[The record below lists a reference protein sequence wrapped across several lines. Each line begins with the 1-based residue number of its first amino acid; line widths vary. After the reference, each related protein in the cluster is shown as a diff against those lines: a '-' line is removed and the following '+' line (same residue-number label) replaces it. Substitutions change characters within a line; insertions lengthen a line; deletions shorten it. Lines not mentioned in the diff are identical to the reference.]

1 MKHRILVVEDS
12 LPLAERIRQVL
23 EGASYRV
30 DLAADGREG
39 LLRVQSEP
47 PDLIISDLTM
57 PEMDGYAFC
66 QAIKSAELTKR
77 IPFVLLDERNK
88 PEDILWAL
96 ERGADNFIT
105 KPFEDDVILERVRR
119 IFEHLE
125 FRQKG
130 YLEMEVTVRVGG
142 RDICITADK
151 QQVIEL
157 LFATFE
163 DLARANDA
171 LLEHERELEA
181 KARELE
187 QANQQ
192 LRTGSRHK
200 SEFLANMSHELRT
213 PLNAI
218 LGFSELLQGQT
229 PGPLTEKQARYVAN
243 ISTGGQDLLGLITD
257 LLDLARVEAG
267 RMELHIAPVNLREVI
282 EAVLH
287 EIRPKAAAKGL
298 SLELVVVEA
307 LPPVPADPIRLNQ
320 ILQKLLSNAVKFN
333 PAGGRVT
340 VTVRI
345 GSRGE
350 GLGSSEG
357 LPSDPKPYTLYPG
370 EFTEI
375 AVADT
380 GIGIKAENLPMLFQ
394 TFTQLEPTFAK
405 RYQGA
410 GLGLS
415 LTKRL
420 VELHGGRILVESPGE
435 GQGSTFKV
443 QLPLKRRGAGHSGE
457 GGRRRSA
464 KASRDPESR
473 PLRPV
478 AGSRAALHFPP

>member
-181 KARELE
+181 KALELE

-192 LRTGSRHK
+192 LRAGSRHK

-340 VTVRI
+340 VTARRVP
-345 GSRGE
+345 
-350 GLGSSEG
+350 SSEFG
-357 LPSDPKPYTLYPG
+357 VSSSQPETRDPKPETASAS
-370 EFTEI
+370 EFVEI

-443 QLPLKRRGAGHSGE
+443 QLPLKRRGAGPCGGE
-457 GGRRRSA
+457 ETKRKG
-464 KASRDPESR
+464 
-473 PLRPV
+473 V
-478 AGSRAALHFPP
+478 A

>member
-23 EGASYRV
+23 EGAGYRV

-287 EIRPKAAAKGL
+287 EIRPKAAARGL

-320 ILQKLLSNAVKFN
+320 IFQKLLSNAVKFN

-340 VTVRI
+340 VTAR
-345 GSRGE
+345 RE
-350 GLGSSEG
+350 
-357 LPSDPKPYTLYPG
+357 PRTSDMG
-370 EFTEI
+370 EFVEI

-394 TFTQLEPTFAK
+394 TFTQLEPNFAK

-443 QLPLKRRGAGHSGE
+443 QLPLKRRGAGPSGGE
-457 GGRRRSA
+457 ETKRKG
-464 KASRDPESR
+464 
-473 PLRPV
+473 V
-478 AGSRAALHFPP
+478 A

>member
-1 MKHRILVVEDS
+1 MVMKHRILVVEDS

-23 EGASYRV
+23 EGAGYRV

-192 LRTGSRHK
+192 LRAGSRHK

-298 SLELVVVEA
+298 SLELVVVET

-333 PAGGRVT
+333 PVGGRVT

-370 EFTEI
+370 EFVEI

-380 GIGIKAENLPMLFQ
+380 GIGIKAEDLPMLFQ

-443 QLPLKRRGAGHSGE
+443 QLPLKKRGAGPSGGE
-457 GGRRRSA
+457 ETKRNG
-464 KASRDPESR
+464 
-473 PLRPV
+473 V
-478 AGSRAALHFPP
+478 A

>member
-1 MKHRILVVEDS
+1 MVMKHRILVVEDS
-12 LPLAERIRQVL
+12 LPLAERIRQLL
-23 EGASYRV
+23 EGAGYQV

-96 ERGADNFIT
+96 ERGANNFIT

-192 LRTGSRHK
+192 LRAGSGHK

-287 EIRPKAAAKGL
+287 KIRPKAAAKGL

-320 ILQKLLSNAVKFN
+320 ILQKLLLNAVKFN
-333 PAGGRVT
+333 PVGGRVT
-340 VTVRI
+340 VTARQVH
-345 GSRGE
+345 
-350 GLGSSEG
+350 SSQFTVDRAERPDRD
-357 LPSDPKPYTLYPG
+357 PSTVNREQHA
-370 EFTEI
+370 EFVEI

-443 QLPLKRRGAGHSGE
+443 QLPLKRRGAGPSGGE
-457 GGRRRSA
+457 ETKHKG
-464 KASRDPESR
+464 
-473 PLRPV
+473 V
-478 AGSRAALHFPP
+478 A

>member
-457 GGRRRSA
+457 GGEETKR
-464 KASRDPESR
+464 KG
-473 PLRPV
+473 V
-478 AGSRAALHFPP
+478 A

>member
-12 LPLAERIRQVL
+12 LPLAERICRLL
-23 EGASYRV
+23 EGAGYQV

-66 QAIKSAELTKR
+66 QAIKSAEATKR
-77 IPFVLLDERNK
+77 IPFVLLDERNR

-105 KPFEDDVILERVRR
+105 KPFEGDVILERVRR

-171 LLEHERELEA
+171 LLEHESELDA

-187 QANQQ
+187 EANQQ
-192 LRTGSRHK
+192 LRAASRHK

-213 PLNAI
+213 PLNSI
-218 LGFSELLQGQT
+218 LGFSELLQSRT
-229 PGPLTEKQARYVAN
+229 FGPLTEKQDRYVAN
-243 ISTGGQDLLGLITD
+243 IATGGQELLGLITD
-257 LLDLARVEAG
+257 LLDLASVEAG
-267 RMELHIAPVNLREVI
+267 RMELHIAPVNLREAV
-282 EAVLH
+282 EAALH
-287 EIRPKAAAKGL
+287 EIRPKAEAKGL
-298 SLELVVVEA
+298 SLELVVVKA

-333 PAGGRVT
+333 PAGGQVT
-340 VTVRI
+340 VTVRV
-345 GSRGE
+345 GSRGD
-350 GLGSSEG
+350 GRGSSEG
-357 LPSDPKPYTLYPG
+357 LPSDPKPYALYPG
-370 EFTEI
+370 EFVEI
-375 AVADT
+375 AVADK
-380 GIGIKAENLPMLFQ
+380 GIGIKAEDLPMLFQ
-394 TFTQLEPTFAK
+394 TLTQLEPTFAK

-415 LTKRL
+415 LTRRL
-420 VELHGGRILVESPGE
+420 VELHGGRIWAESPGE

-443 QLPLKRRGAGHSGE
+443 QLPLKGRGAGPCGGE
-457 GGRRRSA
+457 ETKR
-464 KASRDPESR
+464 KD
-473 PLRPV
+473 V
-478 AGSRAALHFPP
+478 A

>member
-1 MKHRILVVEDS
+1 MKYRILVVEDS
-12 LPLAERIRQVL
+12 LPLAERIGRVL
-23 EGASYRV
+23 EGAGYRV

-163 DLARANDA
+163 DLARAKDA

-192 LRTGSRHK
+192 LRAGSRHK

-229 PGPLTEKQARYVAN
+229 PGPLTEKQVRYVAN

-267 RMELHIAPVNLREVI
+267 RMELHTAPVNLREVI
-282 EAVLH
+282 EAVVH

-298 SLELVVVEA
+298 SLELVVVET

-333 PAGGRVT
+333 PVGGRVT
-340 VTVRI
+340 VTAR
-345 GSRGE
+345 RE
-350 GLGSSEG
+350 
-357 LPSDPKPYTLYPG
+357 PRTSDMG
-370 EFTEI
+370 EFVEI

-380 GIGIKAENLPMLFQ
+380 GIGIKAEDLPMLFQ

-443 QLPLKRRGAGHSGE
+443 QLPLKKRRAGPCGGE
-457 GGRRRSA
+457 ETKHKG
-464 KASRDPESR
+464 
-473 PLRPV
+473 V
-478 AGSRAALHFPP
+478 A

>member
-23 EGASYRV
+23 EGAGYRV

-298 SLELVVVEA
+298 SLELVVVET

-320 ILQKLLSNAVKFN
+320 IVQKLLSNAVKFN
-333 PAGGRVT
+333 SVGGRVT
-340 VTVRI
+340 VTVRV

-357 LPSDPKPYTLYPG
+357 LHSDPKPYTLYPG
-370 EFTEI
+370 EFIEI

-443 QLPLKRRGAGHSGE
+443 QLPLKRRGAGPCGGE
-457 GGRRRSA
+457 ETKR
-464 KASRDPESR
+464 KD
-473 PLRPV
+473 V
-478 AGSRAALHFPP
+478 A

>member
-1 MKHRILVVEDS
+1 MVMKHRILVVEDS

-23 EGASYRV
+23 EGAGYRV

-192 LRTGSRHK
+192 LRAGSRHK

-333 PAGGRVT
+333 PAGGSIT
-340 VTVRI
+340 VTAKMV
-345 GSRGE
+345 S
-350 GLGSSEG
+350 SSEFG
-357 LPSDPKPYTLYPG
+357 VSSSQPKTRDPKPETASAS
-370 EFTEI
+370 EFVEI

-380 GIGIKAENLPMLFQ
+380 GIGIKAEDLPMLFQ

-435 GQGSTFKV
+435 GRGSTFKV
-443 QLPLKRRGAGHSGE
+443 QLPLKRRGAGPCGGE
-457 GGRRRSA
+457 ETKRKG
-464 KASRDPESR
+464 
-473 PLRPV
+473 V
-478 AGSRAALHFPP
+478 A

>member
-1 MKHRILVVEDS
+1 MVMKHRILVVEDS

-23 EGASYRV
+23 EGAGYRV

-187 QANQQ
+187 EANQQ
-192 LRTGSRHK
+192 LRAASRHK

-267 RMELHIAPVNLREVI
+267 RMELHIAPVNLREMV

-287 EIRPKAAAKGL
+287 ESRPKAAATGL

-333 PAGGRVT
+333 PVGGRVT

-370 EFTEI
+370 EFIEI

-380 GIGIKAENLPMLFQ
+380 GIGIKAEDLPMLFQ

-420 VELHGGRILVESPGE
+420 VELHGGRIWAESPGE
-435 GQGSTFKV
+435 GQGSTFKL
-443 QLPLKRRGAGHSGE
+443 QLPLKKRGAGPSGGE
-457 GGRRRSA
+457 
-464 KASRDPESR
+464 ESKHR
-473 PLRPV
+473 GV
-478 AGSRAALHFPP
+478 A

>member
-1 MKHRILVVEDS
+1 MKHKILVVEDS
-12 LPLAERIRQVL
+12 LPLAERIREVL
-23 EGASYRV
+23 EGAGYRV

-187 QANQQ
+187 QGNQQ
-192 LRTGSRHK
+192 LRAGSRHK
-200 SEFLANMSHELRT
+200 SEFLANMAHELRT

-218 LGFSELLQGQT
+218 FGFSELLQGQT
-229 PGPLTEKQARYVAN
+229 SGPLTEKQARYVAN
-243 ISTGGQDLLGLITD
+243 IYTGGQDLLGLITD

-298 SLELVVVEA
+298 SLELVVVET
-307 LPPVPADPIRLNQ
+307 LPRVPADPIRLNQ

-333 PAGGRVT
+333 PTGGRVT

-345 GSRGE
+345 GSRRE

-370 EFTEI
+370 EFVEI

-394 TFTQLEPTFAK
+394 TFTQLEPIFAK

-420 VELHGGRILVESPGE
+420 VELHGGWIWAESPGE
-435 GQGSTFKV
+435 GQGSTFKL
-443 QLPLKRRGAGHSGE
+443 QLPLKGRGAGPCGGE
-457 GGRRRSA
+457 EMKR
-464 KASRDPESR
+464 KD
-473 PLRPV
+473 V
-478 AGSRAALHFPP
+478 A

>member
-1 MKHRILVVEDS
+1 MVMKHRVLVVEDS
-12 LPLAERIRQVL
+12 LPSAERIRQVL
-23 EGASYRV
+23 EDAGYRV

-105 KPFEDDVILERVRR
+105 KPFKDDVILERVRR

-171 LLEHERELEA
+171 LLKHERELEA

-192 LRTGSRHK
+192 LRASSRHK

-267 RMELHIAPVNLREVI
+267 RMELHITPVNLREVI

-287 EIRPKAAAKGL
+287 EIRPKAKATGL
-298 SLELVVVEA
+298 SLELVVVET

-320 ILQKLLSNAVKFN
+320 ILRKLLSNAVKFN
-333 PAGGRVT
+333 PVGGRVT
-340 VTVRI
+340 VTARI

-370 EFTEI
+370 EFIEI

-380 GIGIKAENLPMLFQ
+380 GIGIKAEDLPMLFQ

-443 QLPLKRRGAGHSGE
+443 QLPLKKRGAGPCGGE
-457 GGRRRSA
+457 ETKHKG
-464 KASRDPESR
+464 
-473 PLRPV
+473 V
-478 AGSRAALHFPP
+478 A

>member
-1 MKHRILVVEDS
+1 MVMKHRILVVEDS

-23 EGASYRV
+23 EGAGYRV

-171 LLEHERELEA
+171 LLEHERELEV

-187 QANQQ
+187 EANQQ
-192 LRTGSRHK
+192 LRAGSRHK

-218 LGFSELLQGQT
+218 LGFSELLQDQT

-357 LPSDPKPYTLYPG
+357 LPSDPKPSTLYPG

-443 QLPLKRRGAGHSGE
+443 QLPLKGRGAGG
-457 GGRRRSA
+457 
-464 KASRDPESR
+464 
-473 PLRPV
+473 PV
-478 AGSRAALHFPP
+478 AGGEETKRKGVA

>member
-23 EGASYRV
+23 ERAGYQV

-298 SLELVVVEA
+298 SLELVVVKA

-333 PAGGRVT
+333 PDGGRVT
-340 VTVRI
+340 VTVRR

-357 LPSDPKPYTLYPG
+357 LPSDPKSYTLYPG
-370 EFTEI
+370 EFIEI

-443 QLPLKRRGAGHSGE
+443 QLPLKVRGAGP
-457 GGRRRSA
+457 SA
-464 KASRDPESR
+464 REETKRKG
-473 PLRPV
+473 V
-478 AGSRAALHFPP
+478 A

>member
-23 EGASYRV
+23 EGAGYRV

-192 LRTGSRHK
+192 LRAGSRHK

-229 PGPLTEKQARYVAN
+229 PGPLTEKQARYVTN

-287 EIRPKAAAKGL
+287 EIRPKAAARGL

-333 PAGGRVT
+333 PVGGRVT
-340 VTVRI
+340 VTAR
-345 GSRGE
+345 RE
-350 GLGSSEG
+350 
-357 LPSDPKPYTLYPG
+357 PRTSDMG
-370 EFTEI
+370 EFVEI

-394 TFTQLEPTFAK
+394 TFTQLEPNFAK

-443 QLPLKRRGAGHSGE
+443 QLPLKRRGAGPSGGE
-457 GGRRRSA
+457 ETKHTG
-464 KASRDPESR
+464 
-473 PLRPV
+473 V
-478 AGSRAALHFPP
+478 A